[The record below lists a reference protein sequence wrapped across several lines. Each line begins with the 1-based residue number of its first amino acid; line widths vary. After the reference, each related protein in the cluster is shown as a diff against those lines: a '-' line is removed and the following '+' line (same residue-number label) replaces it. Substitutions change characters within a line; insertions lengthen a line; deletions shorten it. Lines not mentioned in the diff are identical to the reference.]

1 MALSYPLR
9 GYAGGASAGSTNTA
23 LPVTKTSGTF
33 SSSTSLTGWADVT
46 GNNFTGEYLCLS
58 FGYGTAS
65 EEKILVT
72 FDNVNTFT
80 IQARG
85 YDGTTPQNWSVG
97 ASFVLV
103 ATASELAEA
112 NDAVQALKTILTNNG
127 TTTAPQPIAY
137 SSTTA
142 GSAGTGQT
150 PAAIDHSHNISAST
164 LNSWLVGG
172 ASGTVGSG
180 VAIPYSQVTGTPT
193 LPASDAQVSS
203 TPVSITTSYP
213 TTAGSGLLPSPV
225 NPNGT
230 FAKYSWEALATV
242 NGASPSTVQANA
254 VLMYR
259 VAGSGSS
266 WTQVSLVAGVMTGYG
281 RLVASGVLSAPV
293 AGTDYEFQ
301 LGFTVASGSQSLYFF
316 SLKVIGTN

>member
-9 GYAGGASAGSTNTA
+9 GYAGGASAGATDTA
-23 LPVTKTSGTF
+23 LPSTKTTGSF
-33 SSSTSLTGWADVT
+33 SSSATLTGWADVT
-46 GNNFTGEYLCLS
+46 GNNFTSEYLCLS

-72 FDNVNTFT
+72 FNNANTFT
-80 IQARG
+80 IQSRG
-85 YDGTTPQNWSVG
+85 YDGTTPQNWDVG
-97 ASFVLV
+97 SAFVLV

-112 NDAVQALKTILTNNG
+112 NDAVQVLKTILTNSG

-180 VAIPYSQVTGTPT
+180 VVVPATQVGAGTLPSGVTASKTWSASNTTAITGITGYNTYIILIKSQCSYTGAAGNFTMSATANGVTGLGAIGLNMTV
-193 LPASDAQVSS
+193 AS
-203 TPVSITTSYP
+203 TSY
-213 TTAGSGLLPSPV
+213 
-225 NPNGT
+225 
-230 FAKYSWEALATV
+230 ALASFAIAAIG
-242 NGASPSTVQANA
+242 NPSTVFSAQ
-254 VLMYR
+254 
-259 VAGSGSS
+259 
-266 WTQVSLVAGVMTGYG
+266 LV
-281 RLVASGVLSAPV
+281 RASA
-293 AGTDYEFQ
+293 AGTP
-301 LGFTVASGSQSLYFF
+301 SF
-316 SLKVIGTN
+316 SNDSIIVIGIN